1 MRIVAVALLAAIVVG
16 GGIWL
21 ARDRG
26 TPGGPSLQNVADTQA
41 PPAEA
46 GGAETGAGQDGA
58 DGAAG
63 EAAAESDATP
73 LPEGYTQVEY
83 LSDVPRQA
91 FDAPDEVLDPALD
104 YVAVIRTNRGDITA
118 DLYEE
123 RTPVTVNS
131 FVFLALN
138 RYYENV
144 PFHRVIDGFMAQT
157 GDPTGTGTGGPGYE
171 FGDEF
176 DPSLRH
182 EGKGVL
188 SMANAGP
195 GTNGSQFF
203 ITFVD
208 TPWLDGRHSVFGR
221 VVDGADVL
229 DRLQRIDPMRPMA
242 GVEPDRMES
251 VTIYAR

>member
-104 YVAVIRTNRGDITA
+104 YVAVIRTNRGDITV

-157 GDPTGTGTGGPGYE
+157 GDPTGTGTGGPGYQFDDE
-171 FGDEF
+171 IVEGLEF
-176 DPSLRH
+176 DDA
-182 EGKGVL
+182 GIVA
-188 SMANAGP
+188 MANAGP
-195 GTNGSQFF
+195 GTNGSQF
-203 ITFVD
+203 
-208 TPWLDGRHSVFGR
+208 
-221 VVDGADVL
+221 
-229 DRLQRIDPMRPMA
+229 
-242 GVEPDRMES
+242 
-251 VTIYAR
+251 